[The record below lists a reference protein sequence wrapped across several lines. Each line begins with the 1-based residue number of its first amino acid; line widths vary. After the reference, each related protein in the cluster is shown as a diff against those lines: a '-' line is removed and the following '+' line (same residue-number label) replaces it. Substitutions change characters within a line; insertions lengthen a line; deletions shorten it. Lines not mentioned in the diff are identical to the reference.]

1 MNDKTAILRR
11 MVDICFAV
19 KIASNYGQSLG
30 KVQLQKF
37 IYLLDVLKPVYEIM
51 PPLDG
56 HLTYK
61 YGPYDVK
68 IQNAADV
75 LAFRGFLKFH
85 QIKRNSQNQVA
96 LTYNMTPAGE
106 SWVKKLNSN
115 RDFLSNW
122 DLALKIGYWLN
133 KLGWGRIIDLVYSE
147 PTFVSIRQKGFGQ
160 RIISY
165 DATQNSAALI
175 MAIIDFGLTAGFER
189 SFINNDLMVKLFFEY
204 LDSADKNAHKWSA
217 LKLEVL

>member
-19 KIASNYGQSLG
+19 KIASNYNQWLG

-37 IYLLDVLKPVYEIM
+37 VYLLDVLRPLYEIM

-56 HLTYK
+56 HITYK

-75 LAFRGFLKFH
+75 LAFRGFLKYH
-85 QIKRNSQNQVA
+85 QIKINSQNHIA
-96 LTYNMTPAGE
+96 LTYFLTSDGE
-106 SWVKKLNSN
+106 RLVTKFYSN
-115 RDFLSNW
+115 RVFYSSW
-122 DLALKIGYWLN
+122 EISTKIGFWLN
-133 KLGWGRIIDLVYSE
+133 KLGWGRIIALVYSE
-147 PTFVSIRQKGFGQ
+147 PTFVSVRQKGFGQ
-160 RIISY
+160 RIIPY

-175 MAIIDFGLTAGFER
+175 MEIIDYGLSTGFKG
-189 SFINNDLMVKLFFEY
+189 SLNNELMVELFFQY
-204 LDSADKNAHKWSA
+204 LDSAEKKYKQTVTMN
-217 LKLEVL
+217 LEV